1 MTAVDSLN
9 GLKKFIEEK
18 VASKVLLQ
26 KEPNENDIPSNE
38 PEYVHPYVEIMTLPH
53 KNFTP
58 VNFQVPYILIG
69 LTNGTDAANEHPL
82 NIQIQFATYGG
93 NMMFK
98 ETANIPDSSG
108 FIDLLNLIEKT
119 KHELVQEPTI
129 NGCGVVNKPIM
140 YGVYNEQITYPY
152 SYGYLTF
159 DMQIENTLRQMTE
172 FL

>member
-1 MTAVDSLN
+1 MTAIDALN
-9 GLKKFIEEK
+9 ALKALIEEK
-18 VASKVLLQ
+18 VASEVLLQ
-26 KEPNENDIPSNE
+26 KEGDAMSE
-38 PEYVHPYVEIMTLPH
+38 PEYVHPYVELITLPH

-69 LTNGTDAANEHPL
+69 LSQGTDASDEHPL
-82 NIQIQFATYGG
+82 SIQIQFATYGG
-93 NMMFK
+93 NIIFQ

-119 KHELVQEPTI
+119 KHELIQATVI
-129 NGCGVVNKPIM
+129 NGCGVIEKPM
-140 YGVYNEQITYPY
+140 QYGIYNEQITYPY

-159 DMQIENTLRQMTE
+159 DMQIENTLRQMKE